1 MNGYKKIAVIE
12 TAKTNI
18 AIILSKNDT
27 IVNPKL
33 ILEKYNDFIGIK
45 FIEGDYKLTQ
55 FESLIVEI
63 QKIKESKKPI

>member
-1 MNGYKKIAVIE
+1 MNGYKKVAVME

-27 IVNPKL
+27 IVNPKP
-33 ILEKYNDFIGIK
+33 ILEKYKDLIGIK

>member
-1 MNGYKKIAVIE
+1 MNGYKKVAVIE

-27 IVNPKL
+27 IVNPTP
-33 ILEKYNDFIGIK
+33 ILEKYKDFIGIK

>member
-1 MNGYKKIAVIE
+1 MNGYKKVAVME

-33 ILEKYNDFIGIK
+33 ILEKYKDFIGIK